1 MLFEHMFVYTEPM
14 STEDQTLSAALHG
27 EALLL
32 AGVRE
37 LNALIAQ
44 LEALANGHDDTRVEC
59 AGNMAGAWFA
69 APETGDAHALI
80 AAGLL
85 LLAGPVD
92 ADMLANAVQAGYEAA
107 GGAVSS
113 PGFNQSTG
121 RGISWRALPY
131 DRMGIDP
138 IREPPLVL
146 IKCLASLPKA

>member
-1 MLFEHMFVYTEPM
+1 MRVAFGLDHLTEPRGGRAVLIASGAAEYAYTSVQFGILFEHPFVYTGSM
-14 STEDQTLSAALHG
+14 SSEDQTLSAALHG

-32 AGVRE
+32 AGARE

-92 ADMLANAVQAGYEAA
+92 DDMLVNAVQAGYEGA
-107 GGAVSS
+107 GGAV
-113 PGFNQSTG
+113 
-121 RGISWRALPY
+121 
-131 DRMGIDP
+131 
-138 IREPPLVL
+138 
-146 IKCLASLPKA
+146 

>member
-1 MLFEHMFVYTEPM
+1 MLFEQAFVYTGSM

-32 AGVRE
+32 AGARE
-37 LNALIAQ
+37 LNGLIAQ

-92 ADMLANAVQAGYEAA
+92 GDMLANAVQAGYEAA
-107 GGAVSS
+107 GGAV
-113 PGFNQSTG
+113 
-121 RGISWRALPY
+121 
-131 DRMGIDP
+131 
-138 IREPPLVL
+138 
-146 IKCLASLPKA
+146 